1 MTVKKFGLK
10 GHPSGINF
18 DLDSIANVA
27 IINVLV
33 NQVSLSEK
41 EIELTRQGEEAERHI
56 AKLLKPLEGRGG
68 QLFSKIDDKRLRIAD
83 KENEGLDILINLS
96 GIRFAISV
104 KSKRYEKVKVFYDPK
119 YDQIRYSCKEYRKDW
134 FPTNITDEINKH
146 INWLLTNRPK
156 LFSKKKRPKKPW
168 LIVVVCGLTSKP
180 VKQPP
185 RVAVFP
191 DSPKEIING
200 TEYLKHKGVFVVDE
214 ESLIC
219 LVQALRT
226 QPNEEYIPEQE

>member
-1 MTVKKFGLK
+1 MAGIKRLGLT
-10 GHPSGINF
+10 GHPSGISSA
-18 DLDSIANVA
+18 LDRIANVV

-33 NQVSLSEK
+33 NQVSSEEK
-41 EIELTRQGEEAERHI
+41 EIELTLQGEEAERHI
-56 AKLLKPLEGRGG
+56 AKLLKPLVGRGG
-68 QLFSKIDDKRLRIAD
+68 QLFSRLDENKLRIKDDA
-83 KENEGLDILINLS
+83 GLDILLNLS

-134 FPTNITDEINKH
+134 FPKDITKEINDQ

-156 LFSKKKRPKKPW
+156 LFSKKKQPKKPW
-168 LIVVVCGLTSKP
+168 LIVVVCGVPSKP

-191 DSPKEIING
+191 NSPKEVING
-200 TEYLKHKGVFVVDE
+200 TEYLKHRGVFVVDE
-214 ESLIC
+214 ESLIS
-219 LVQALRT
+219 LVQVLKT
-226 QPNEEYIPEQE
+226 QPNEEYVPSQK

>member
-1 MTVKKFGLK
+1 MTQ
-10 GHPSGINF
+10 
-18 DLDSIANVA
+18 
-27 IINVLV
+27 
-33 NQVSLSEK
+33 QVSLSEK
-41 EIELTRQGEEAERHI
+41 EIELTLQGEEAERHI
-56 AKLLKPLEGRGG
+56 AKLLKPLVGRGG
-68 QLFSKIDDKRLRIAD
+68 QLFSKVDDKRLRIAD
-83 KENEGLDILINLS
+83 KENEGLDILLNLS

-156 LFSKKKRPKKPW
+156 LFSKKKQPKKPW
-168 LIVVVCGLTSKP
+168 LIVVVCGFPSKP
-180 VKQPP
+180 VKQQP

-214 ESLIC
+214 ESLIS

-226 QPNEEYIPEQE
+226 QPNEEYIPEQK

>member
-1 MTVKKFGLK
+1 M
-10 GHPSGINF
+10 
-18 DLDSIANVA
+18 
-27 IINVLV
+27 LV

-56 AKLLKPLEGRGG
+56 AKLLKPLVGRGG

-83 KENEGLDILINLS
+83 KENEGLDILLNLS

-119 YDQIRYSCKEYRKDW
+119 YDQIRYSCKECRKDW
-134 FPTNITDEINKH
+134 FRKDVTNEINQH

-156 LFSKKKRPKKPW
+156 LFSKKKQPKKPW
-168 LIVVVCGLTSKP
+168 LIVVVCGVPSKP

-191 DSPKEIING
+191 DSPTEVLNG

-214 ESLIC
+214 ESLIN

-226 QPNEEYIPEQE
+226 QPSQLPTVKP